1 MTNLLN
7 YEQKIYKV
15 LILVC
20 FSNNFILK
28 HCNRYEILVTIL
40 SWKSIEFL
48 VALVYNEEVKQKNYL
63 FIIWQHIIGIC
74 VLVLTVLFSWL
85 FLAEKTSDRMQDQM
99 EQARNI
105 ALSHSSM
112 ATIDTES
119 FFHGKEAYLSFIGK
133 DQEGQEL
140 AVLVAEADDQVYA
153 YPLKEGISQKKAKS
167 IVKEKSKDA
176 IDRVTFGR
184 FKGKPIWEVK
194 AGSSYYVVDFK
205 TGKVTSVF

>member
-1 MTNLLN
+1 M
-7 YEQKIYKV
+7 
-15 LILVC
+15 
-20 FSNNFILK
+20 
-28 HCNRYEILVTIL
+28 
-40 SWKSIEFL
+40 
-48 VALVYNEEVKQKNYL
+48 KQKNYL

-112 ATIDTES
+112 AKIDTES

-140 AVLVAEADDQVYA
+140 AVLVAEVDDQVYT
-153 YPLKEGISQKKAKS
+153 YPLKEGISQKKAKA
-167 IVKEKSKDA
+167 IVKEKSKDV

-194 AGSSYYVVDFK
+194 SGRSYYVVDFK

>member
-1 MTNLLN
+1 
-7 YEQKIYKV
+7 
-15 LILVC
+15 
-20 FSNNFILK
+20 
-28 HCNRYEILVTIL
+28 
-40 SWKSIEFL
+40 
-48 VALVYNEEVKQKNYL
+48 
-63 FIIWQHIIGIC
+63 
-74 VLVLTVLFSWL
+74 
-85 FLAEKTSDRMQDQM
+85 M

-140 AVLVAEADDQVYA
+140 AVLVAEADDQVYT
-153 YPLKEGISQKKAKS
+153 YPLKEGISQKKAKA
-167 IVKEKSKDA
+167 IVKEKRKDA

-205 TGKVTSVF
+205 TGEVTSVF

>member
-1 MTNLLN
+1 M
-7 YEQKIYKV
+7 
-15 LILVC
+15 
-20 FSNNFILK
+20 
-28 HCNRYEILVTIL
+28 
-40 SWKSIEFL
+40 
-48 VALVYNEEVKQKNYL
+48 YNEGVKQKNYL

-112 ATIDTES
+112 AKIDRES

-140 AVLVAEADDQVYA
+140 AVLVAEADDQVYT
-153 YPLKEGISQKKAKS
+153 YLLKEGISQKKAKA
-167 IVKEKSKDA
+167 IVKEKSKDV

-194 AGSSYYVVDFK
+194 SGRSYYVVDFK

>member
-1 MTNLLN
+1 M
-7 YEQKIYKV
+7 
-15 LILVC
+15 
-20 FSNNFILK
+20 
-28 HCNRYEILVTIL
+28 
-40 SWKSIEFL
+40 
-48 VALVYNEEVKQKNYL
+48 YNEGVKQKNYL

-99 EQARNI
+99 KQARNI

-112 ATIDTES
+112 VTIDRES

-140 AVLVAEADDQVYA
+140 AVLVAEADDQVYT
-153 YPLKEGISQKKAKS
+153 YPLKEGISQKKAKA

>member
-1 MTNLLN
+1 M
-7 YEQKIYKV
+7 
-15 LILVC
+15 
-20 FSNNFILK
+20 
-28 HCNRYEILVTIL
+28 
-40 SWKSIEFL
+40 
-48 VALVYNEEVKQKNYL
+48 YNEGVKQKNNL

-74 VLVLTVLFSWL
+74 ILVLTILFSWL
-85 FLAEKTSDRMQDQM
+85 FLAEKTSDHMQDQM

-112 ATIDTES
+112 ATIDTVS

-133 DQEGQEL
+133 DQEGQGL
-140 AVLVAEADDQVYA
+140 AVLVAQADDAVYT
-153 YPLKEGISQKKAKS
+153 YPLKEGVSSKEAAS
-167 IVKEKSKDA
+167 VVKEKSQDT

-205 TGKVTSVF
+205 TGKVTGVF

>member
-1 MTNLLN
+1 M
-7 YEQKIYKV
+7 
-15 LILVC
+15 
-20 FSNNFILK
+20 
-28 HCNRYEILVTIL
+28 
-40 SWKSIEFL
+40 
-48 VALVYNEEVKQKNYL
+48 YNEGVKQKNYL

-85 FLAEKTSDRMQDQM
+85 FLAEKTSDRIQDQM

-133 DQEGQEL
+133 DQEGREL
-140 AVLVAEADDQVYA
+140 AVLVAQADEAVYT
-153 YPLKEGISQKKAKS
+153 YPLKEGVGSKEAAS
-167 IVKEKSKDA
+167 VVKEKSQDA

-205 TGKVTSVF
+205 TGKVSGVF

>member
-1 MTNLLN
+1 M
-7 YEQKIYKV
+7 
-15 LILVC
+15 
-20 FSNNFILK
+20 
-28 HCNRYEILVTIL
+28 
-40 SWKSIEFL
+40 
-48 VALVYNEEVKQKNYL
+48 YNEGVKQKNYL

-112 ATIDTES
+112 AKIDTES

-140 AVLVAEADDQVYA
+140 AVLVAEADDQVYT
-153 YPLKEGISQKKAKS
+153 YPLKEGISQKKAKA
-167 IVKEKSKDA
+167 IVKEKSKDV

-194 AGSSYYVVDFK
+194 SGRSYYVVDFK

>member
-1 MTNLLN
+1 M
-7 YEQKIYKV
+7 
-15 LILVC
+15 
-20 FSNNFILK
+20 
-28 HCNRYEILVTIL
+28 
-40 SWKSIEFL
+40 
-48 VALVYNEEVKQKNYL
+48 YNEGVKQKNNL
-63 FIIWQHIIGIC
+63 FIVWQHIIGIC
-74 VLVLTVLFSWL
+74 ILVLTILFSWL
-85 FLAEKTSDRMQDQM
+85 FLAEKTSDRLQDQM
-99 EQARNI
+99 AQARKI
-105 ALSHSSM
+105 ALSHSSI
-112 ATIDTES
+112 ATIETES

-153 YPLKEGISQKKAKS
+153 YPLKEGINQKKAKA

-194 AGSSYYVVDFK
+194 SGRSYYVVDFK

>member
-1 MTNLLN
+1 M
-7 YEQKIYKV
+7 
-15 LILVC
+15 
-20 FSNNFILK
+20 
-28 HCNRYEILVTIL
+28 
-40 SWKSIEFL
+40 
-48 VALVYNEEVKQKNYL
+48 YNEGVKQKNYL

-112 ATIDTES
+112 VTIDTES

-140 AVLVAEADDQVYA
+140 AVLVAEADDQVYT
-153 YPLKEGISQKKAKS
+153 YPLKEGISQKKAKA

-194 AGSSYYVVDFK
+194 SGRSYYVVDFK